1 MDHPSRTK
9 KDKRI
14 SKILTIIV
22 AIFITLILLLRLGIY
37 LIAKP
42 DKTKIE
48 MVTNQN
54 DTFIV
59 YEYDKFLH
67 HHDYYYRIYEKV
79 PGKIFSTKVP
89 VLNVHAGSIDEKLT
103 KDDFFYT
110 YTKYKYKNKE
120 VKVYSG
126 KNNSYNIFKVEGS
139 SNYIYG
145 DEEDI
150 LSSYLSNDYSYYEY
164 LVPIYLNL
172 LKNLKEKNIRYISG
186 VLLIFDVTESFPII
200 TQNINRIDDEKIREN
215 ILKYI
220 KNYPK
225 SKQTKHDLIYKIF
238 LPSK

>member
-1 MDHPSRTK
+1 MNHPSRTK

-37 LIAKP
+37 LIATP
-42 DKTKIE
+42 SKTKIE

-59 YEYDKFLH
+59 YEYDDSWL
-67 HHDYYYRIYEKV
+67 HHDYSYDIYEKV
-79 PGKIFSTKVP
+79 PGKIFSKKVP
-89 VLNVHAGSIDEKLT
+89 VLNVSASSTEEKFT

-110 YTKYKYKNKE
+110 CTNYKYKNKE

-126 KNNSYNIFKVEGS
+126 KNNSRNIFKVDGT

-145 DEEDI
+145 EQAAI
-150 LSSYLSNDYSYYEY
+150 ISCYLSNDYSYYEY
-164 LVPIYLNL
+164 LVPIYMNR
-172 LKNLKEKNIRYISG
+172 LKNPKENNIRYISG
-186 VLLIFDVTESFPII
+186 VLLIFDISESFPII
-200 TQNINRIDDEKIREN
+200 TENINKIDDEKIRKDV
-215 ILKYI
+215 LKYI
-220 KNYPK
+220 KDYPK